1 MKVTPSGDASPT
13 TITHVNRKEAVV
25 YLDRNELLLLSRGG
39 RVPISSRP
47 RPVPPLGP
55 ERTGPGRLA
64 TLVAGMRARVRR
76 RPQLDAQKYL
86 EMEFA
91 VDDER

>member
-1 MKVTPSGDASPT
+1 M
-13 TITHVNRKEAVV
+13 NRKEAVV

-55 ERTGPGRLA
+55 QRTGPCRVARL
-64 TLVAGMRARVRR
+64 VGGVRARLRR
-76 RPQLDAQKYL
+76 SAQLDAQKYL
-86 EMEFA
+86 ELEFV

>member
-1 MKVTPSGDASPT
+1 M
-13 TITHVNRKEAVV
+13 H
-25 YLDRNELLLLSRGG
+25 LDRNELLLLSRGG

-55 ERTGPGRLA
+55 QRTGRGPLA
-64 TLVAGMRARVRR
+64 TLVGGVRARLRR

>member
-1 MKVTPSGDASPT
+1 
-13 TITHVNRKEAVV
+13 VNRKEAVV

-39 RVPISSRP
+39 RVPISSRAP
-47 RPVPPLGP
+47 RVPPLGP

-64 TLVAGMRARVRR
+64 TLVGGVRARLRR
-76 RPQLDAQKYL
+76 RAQLDAQRYL